1 MLLKNFLLSCLFIL
15 LFLADFNATALAVD
29 VAPRISDR
37 EIIESLAE
45 LKAGQ
50 KAINQRFAAIDK
62 RFDEQNKSISQ
73 RFAAIDKR
81 FDEQNK
87 SINQRFAAIDKRFDE
102 QNKSINQRFAAI
114 DKRFDEQNKSI
125 NQRFAAIDKR
135 FDEQNKSI
143 NQRFVAIDKR
153 FDEQNKAI
161 NKRFDVVNQRL
172 TILSNTMLALFGAM
186 ITLIV
191 ALFAYIAWD
200 RRTML
205 KPVAERLECL
215 EVEVFNE
222 LQLRHDDGSLLTRL
236 VKLLR
241 EQAKN
246 DPKLAAILRNFSLL

>member
-50 KAINQRFAAIDK
+50 KA
-62 RFDEQNKSISQ
+62 
-73 RFAAIDKR
+73 
-81 FDEQNK
+81 
-87 SINQRFAAIDKRFDE
+87 INQRFAAIDKRFDE

-236 VKLLR
+236 VKVLR

>member
-62 RFDEQNKSISQ
+62 RFDEQNKSIS
-73 RFAAIDKR
+73 
-81 FDEQNK
+81 
-87 SINQRFAAIDKRFDE
+87 
-102 QNKSINQRFAAI
+102 QRFAAI

-236 VKLLR
+236 VKVLR